1 MNVPTMSYRMTV
13 LPTRTVLITLDR
25 YISKFGTYSS
35 HSYFKNIPLF
45 KTALKKVSKKDEDA
59 QENTASF
66 AILVL
71 PNLN

>member
-35 HSYFKNIPLF
+35 HSYFKNILLF